1 MVLRLSE
8 SVMMTPQGSSA
19 IWMFH
24 PQAVLLFLLVGLS
37 LGLSLLPQ
45 PADAAAAASPQDEK
59 DHQRQ
64 AVTFARWS
72 RATNTR
78 ERLSAALEGDQ
89 PVFLEADVVLSGR
102 LPVLEPPP
110 GRLWDVTLNELLFQ
124 VTEKPKRVT
133 LKLNLRSTEVLS
145 AAFGVLMVALT
156 ENLVDLWI
164 HADVLPGTG
173 GKPPV
178 DATSFMR
185 QSAPFHPIAIISLG
199 WNTKPKGSYSWSQ
212 VESMVRLV
220 DCGHPYLTRIAFKAR
235 ASMVPGSLAQ
245 LSWLLDVMPN
255 ATLVIWS
262 PAGEASDTSALLNL
276 HRARPSARIVYDL
289 PQEHQLENLLEEV
302 VPEEGIAAEG
312 AKEESGIG
320 WAVDKANTNN
330 CRRKSLPGQNAVV
343 LGDNGVSMVLPES
356 WSNMEAMLDLSKP
369 RSLAVSIGDDKLSLE
384 GSCFQLVMNRSGQ
397 EVTSRAWP
405 TTCKKHGSSSTKIS
419 APPMVKQWTYG
430 EPAPLKLQPSPG
442 AVVYAVRL
450 QDPPPSSAPAA
461 TSLANTLLLLLLALA
476 VVKAL
481 AF

>member
-1 MVLRLSE
+1 
-8 SVMMTPQGSSA
+8 MMTPRCSTAPG
-19 IWMFH
+19 MCR

-37 LGLSLLPQ
+37 LGLSLFPP

-59 DHQRQ
+59 DAQRQ

-78 ERLSAALEGDQ
+78 QRLSAALEGDQ
-89 PVFLEADVVLSGR
+89 PVFLEADVVLTGG

-110 GRLWDVTLNELLFQ
+110 GYLWDVTLNELLYQ
-124 VTEKPKRVT
+124 ATEKPKRVT
-133 LKLNLRSTEVLS
+133 LKLNLRSTEVLPQ
-145 AAFGVLMVALT
+145 AFGVLMVALT

-164 HADVLPGTG
+164 HADVLPGSG

-178 DATSFMR
+178 DAASFMR
-185 QSAPFHPIAIISLG
+185 QSAPFHPFAIISLG

-220 DCGHPYLTRIAFKAR
+220 ACGHPYLTRIAFKVR
-235 ASMVPGSLAQ
+235 ASMVQASLAQ

-262 PAGEASDTSALLNL
+262 PTGEAPNTSALLSL
-276 HRARPSARIVYDL
+276 RKARPSAHIVYDL

-302 VPEEGIAAEG
+302 APEEGAAEG

-320 WAVDKANTNN
+320 WTVDETNTNN

-343 LGDNGVSMVLPES
+343 LGDNSVSMVLPES
-356 WSNMEAMLDLSKP
+356 WSNMEAKLDLSKP
-369 RSLAVSIGDDKLSLE
+369 RALAVSIGEDKLSLE
-384 GSCFQLVMNRSGQ
+384 GSCFQLVLNRSGQ

-405 TTCKKHGSSSTKIS
+405 VTCKNHASSSTKKTG
-419 APPMVKQWTYG
+419 PPAMVKQWTYG

-442 AVVYAVRL
+442 AVVYAVRF
-450 QDPPPSSAPAA
+450 QDPEPSSAPAA
-461 TSLANTLLLLLLALA
+461 ANTLLLLLLGLV

-481 AF
+481 